1 MLVISN
7 ALAPFGE
14 LEDARVLDYLFI
26 WNIGKCSSAGYDYG
40 YAIVSKPQLALET
53 YRNDIREGLLENFS
67 ASGEVL
73 GHDRT
78 LPVWSLVAKIVGQ
91 LNMYDKNLQW
101 HSSRVV

>member
-14 LEDARVLDYLFI
+14 LADARVLDYLFI

-40 YAIVSKPQLALET
+40 YAIVSNPRLELEK
-53 YRNDIREGLLENFS
+53 YRNNIREGLLENFS
-67 ASGEVL
+67 VYGEVL

-78 LPVWSLVAKIVGQ
+78 LPVWSLVAKITGQ
-91 LNMYDKNLQW
+91 LNMHDKNLQW
-101 HSSRVV
+101 HPSRRV